1 MIKSFEGGR
10 GLGAM
15 LVALYHLRIGANY
28 VVPIRSG
35 YSNQSEQFP

>member
-1 MIKSFEGGR
+1 
-10 GLGAM
+10 M
-15 LVALYHLRIGANY
+15 LVALYHFRIGANY